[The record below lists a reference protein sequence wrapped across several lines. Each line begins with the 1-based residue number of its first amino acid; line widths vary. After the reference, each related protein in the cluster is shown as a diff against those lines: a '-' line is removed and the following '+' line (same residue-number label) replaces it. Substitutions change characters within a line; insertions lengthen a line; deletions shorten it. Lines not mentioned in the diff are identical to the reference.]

1 MIDALLLFLQ
11 NEMFKEALL
20 LVVQNA
26 RLKNYEKPNVPFSK
40 LPVAVAFFFFF
51 FFLTRHVMT

>member
-51 FFLTRHVMT
+51 FF